1 MALGECHWQ
10 YYVAARRLSCIQIEQ
25 DVHMPALL
33 EIVKR
38 LYKTE
43 SVLPKK
49 KDAGRQRYARN
60 METVLRVVEQELEI
74 SIRNTIAQRQNCYFL
89 N

>member
-1 MALGECHWQ
+1 
-10 YYVAARRLSCIQIEQ
+10 
-25 DVHMPALL
+25 
-33 EIVKR
+33 

-60 METVLRVVEQELEI
+60 METVLRAVEQELEI

>member
-1 MALGECHWQ
+1 VSLAILRCCKKIEL
-10 YYVAARRLSCIQIEQ
+10 YPNRARRPHASVI
-25 DVHMPALL
+25 L

-60 METVLRVVEQELEI
+60 METVLRAVEQEI